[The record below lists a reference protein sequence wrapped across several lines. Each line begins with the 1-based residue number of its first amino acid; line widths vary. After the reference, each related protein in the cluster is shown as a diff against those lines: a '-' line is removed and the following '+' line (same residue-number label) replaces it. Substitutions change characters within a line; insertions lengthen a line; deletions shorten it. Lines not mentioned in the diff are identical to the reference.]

1 MKLDLTNF
9 LLLDGGMGTMLLK
22 AGMPLGTLPE
32 SMNLTDAALVE
43 SIHRA
48 YIGAGAEVVY
58 TNTFGA
64 NRKKLHGRYDAAEL
78 VRAGVACAKRACGG
92 TKALT
97 ALDVGP
103 LGELL
108 EPAGLLTFDE
118 AYECFRE
125 VMEAG
130 KDADLVVIETMTDLA
145 ELRAAVLAA
154 RETSDRPIF
163 CTMTFDAS
171 GRTFMGVTPECMAV
185 TLEHFGVSAIGLNC
199 SLGPDEVLPIVQ
211 RILASTALPVIVK
224 PNAGLP
230 DPKTG
235 VYSISP
241 EAFAASMEKLL
252 DLGVTIIGG
261 CCGTSPEYTAALR
274 TLLNG
279 RRPAPRPCAPLA
291 AVCSAHTV
299 VAFDRV
305 RVIGE
310 RINPTGK
317 KRFKEALIAGNM
329 DYVLEQG
336 IDQCDAGADILDVNV
351 GLPQIDERETMLEVV
366 RGLLSVVSAPLQIDS
381 TKPEVLEAALRLYP
395 GRAIVNSVNGEQGVL
410 DQLLP
415 IVKKYG
421 ACVVGLTLDENG
433 IPDTAEG
440 RVAIARRIVRAC
452 EKYGIPRDCILID
465 CLTLTVSAAQ
475 ESALVTLEAMRRVK
489 EELHVKTV
497 LGVSNV
503 SFGLPQRERLNV
515 AFLSLAIASGL
526 DFAIINP
533 NSEAMMAALASCA
546 VLTGEDA
553 GAARYI
559 AKYADAA
566 APAAVKTAPRT
577 LRDAVL
583 LGLADEAGALCRA
596 ALSDTDAMDI
606 VNQTLIPALDE
617 VGARF
622 EAGKLFLPQLLGAA
636 QAAQAAFEPV
646 KDALAHSG
654 GARISRGTIVIAT
667 VKGDIHDIGKNIV
680 KVILEN
686 YGYTMIDLGRDVAP
700 EAVLQAVRESGA
712 RLVGLSALMT
722 TTLSS
727 MEDTISLLKREAPG
741 CKVMVGGAVLTAQ
754 YARSI
759 GADYYTKDAKAS
771 ADAAKEVFGG

>member
-1 MKLDLTNF
+1 M
-9 LLLDGGMGTMLLK
+9 
-22 AGMPLGTLPE
+22 
-32 SMNLTDAALVE
+32 
-43 SIHRA
+43 
-48 YIGAGAEVVY
+48 
-58 TNTFGA
+58 
-64 NRKKLHGRYDAAEL
+64 
-78 VRAGVACAKRACGG
+78 
-92 TKALT
+92 
-97 ALDVGP
+97 
-103 LGELL
+103 
-108 EPAGLLTFDE
+108 
-118 AYECFRE
+118 
-125 VMEAG
+125 
-130 KDADLVVIETMTDLA
+130 
-145 ELRAAVLAA
+145 
-154 RETSDRPIF
+154 
-163 CTMTFDAS
+163 
-171 GRTFMGVTPECMAV
+171 
-185 TLEHFGVSAIGLNC
+185 
-199 SLGPDEVLPIVQ
+199 
-211 RILASTALPVIVK
+211 
-224 PNAGLP
+224 
-230 DPKTG
+230 
-235 VYSISP
+235 
-241 EAFAASMEKLL
+241 
-252 DLGVTIIGG
+252 
-261 CCGTSPEYTAALR
+261 
-274 TLLNG
+274 
-279 RRPAPRPCAPLA
+279 
-291 AVCSAHTV
+291 
-299 VAFDRV
+299 
-305 RVIGE
+305 
-310 RINPTGK
+310 
-317 KRFKEALIAGNM
+317 
-329 DYVLEQG
+329 
-336 IDQCDAGADILDVNV
+336 
-351 GLPQIDERETMLEVV
+351 
-366 RGLLSVVSAPLQIDS
+366 
-381 TKPEVLEAALRLYP
+381 
-395 GRAIVNSVNGEQGVL
+395 
-410 DQLLP
+410 
-415 IVKKYG
+415 
-421 ACVVGLTLDENG
+421 
-433 IPDTAEG
+433 
-440 RVAIARRIVRAC
+440 
-452 EKYGIPRDCILID
+452 ID

-475 ESALVTLEAMRRVK
+475 ESALVTLEAMQRVK

-622 EAGKLFLPQLLGAA
+622 EAGKLFLPQLLSAA

-700 EAVLQAVRESGA
+700 EAVLRAVRESGA